1 MRNQM
6 KVILVFVTVTLAH
19 DGLVMLKICQT
30 INVKCQTGTIDGES
44 GSRLDRLLR
53 ERAEYFT
60 RFFREVWEQS
70 VFSEM
75 CCEAVNS
82 HLGRVGCMCDALKLI
97 GNRNIRVYVCVAAEG
112 ESERFEID

>member
-1 MRNQM
+1 
-6 KVILVFVTVTLAH
+6 
-19 DGLVMLKICQT
+19 
-30 INVKCQTGTIDGES
+30 
-44 GSRLDRLLR
+44 
-53 ERAEYFT
+53 
-60 RFFREVWEQS
+60 